1 MLGCL
6 LSFVLV
12 CMIGNFSVASLPDNM
27 GHNGPAEVMIY
38 SPQPNKVRQ
47 TSPCTWTAPNGD
59 FYDFTELARTGTE
72 DDYMVS
78 IPHSDFSLLINL
90 CANALKVPARCA
102 SKAVSQASIGFQ
114 WNVKQPNSCWELGEL
129 STAKFSYLDE
139 QAPGKGIDIMYAG
152 GTPCSTGVRMIHYHM
167 ICAGNDAA
175 AQISAPSFAW
185 ESPTCH
191 YHVVWPTVRA
201 HLSYIMRI
209 IVTHVKFST
218 TVIGSILLLRLDH
231 RCHRSL
237 FDSCRS
243 TFFRLRLGRID
254 DTHRLCLLSGCGS

>member
-1 MLGCL
+1 
-6 LSFVLV
+6 
-12 CMIGNFSVASLPDNM
+12 
-27 GHNGPAEVMIY
+27 
-38 SPQPNKVRQ
+38 
-47 TSPCTWTAPNGD
+47 
-59 FYDFTELARTGTE
+59 
-72 DDYMVS
+72 MVS

-191 YHVVWPTVRA
+191 YHVVWPTVLACSKRRGFSFFA
-201 HLSYIMRI
+201 MIEEWFLFLLFAVVVGALCVAFRRQQNDGTPMKETMTDLYSTAADRGFDFVSNVKSRVGGGIGGGATNRPPMSSGSGGSG
-209 IVTHVKFST
+209 VKF
-218 TVIGSILLLRLDH
+218 GSE
-231 RCHRSL
+231 
-237 FDSCRS
+237 
-243 TFFRLRLGRID
+243 D
-254 DTHRLCLLSGCGS
+254 DMKPMAMAGDAL